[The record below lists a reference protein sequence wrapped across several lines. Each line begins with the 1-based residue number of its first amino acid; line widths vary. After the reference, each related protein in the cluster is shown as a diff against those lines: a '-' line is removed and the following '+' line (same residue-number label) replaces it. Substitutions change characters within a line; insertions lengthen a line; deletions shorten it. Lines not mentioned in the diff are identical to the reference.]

1 LNLLSFP
8 EVSITVA
15 VLDVPGTD
23 SSATPRVFLHGLG
36 SSAIDIFPEIIDR
49 PSMHSAR
56 SVLID
61 LPGFGHSTSPENW
74 SFSMEDQATIV
85 ARVIDALGLAQIDI
99 IGHSMGGSIS
109 IALTS
114 RRPNLVH
121 RLIVAEPNLDPGVG
135 DLSVHIARQTQI
147 GFTNRG
153 FDTLVAQIRRQATRG
168 DLLATRFLETVI
180 RTTPAALHRSS
191 VSLMA
196 ARDPTFREQFESLS
210 MPRATI
216 TGDRTP
222 PLDPPLADPEEIVH
236 YIVEDAGHVMMLDN
250 PNGFANAIDRTLR
263 T

>member
-1 LNLLSFP
+1 MNLLSFP
-8 EVSITVA
+8 EVSIAVA

-74 SFSMEDQATIV
+74 SFSMEDQATIMT
-85 ARVIDALGLAQIDI
+85 RVIDALGLAQIDI
-99 IGHSMGGSIS
+99 IGHSMSGSIS

-135 DLSVHIARQTQI
+135 DLSIHIARQTQI

-168 DLLATRFLETVI
+168 DLLATRFLETVT

-191 VSLMA
+191 VSLLA
-196 ARDPTFREQFESLS
+196 DRDPTFRVQFESLS

-216 TGDRTP
+216 TGDRTQ
-222 PLDPPLADPEEIVH
+222 PLDPPLAHPEIVH
-236 YIVEDAGHVMMLDN
+236 YIVEGAGHVMMLDN
-250 PNGFANAIDRTLR
+250 PGGFANAIDHALR
-263 T
+263 R

>member
-1 LNLLSFP
+1 VNLLSFP

-135 DLSVHIARQTQI
+135 DLSIHIARQTQI

-191 VSLMA
+191 VSLM
-196 ARDPTFREQFESLS
+196 FESLS

-216 TGDRTP
+216 TVDRTP
-222 PLDPPLADPEEIVH
+222 PLDPPLADPEIVH

-250 PNGFANAIDRTLR
+250 PNGFANAIDHALR
-263 T
+263 R